1 MLRDLEFR
9 PEGET
14 TFQPRATPWEPGFQ
28 GSACPVRAPQ
38 FSAVA
43 MSQSHVKN
51 RILFRPFRAGTW
63 LLDVVP
69 GRCPG
74 LICDCPFGAT
84 TQKAQHQNAL
94 ARARTPRNHHQPRSL
109 ARESS
114 RRDANRLRRSVLATH
129 RIMDACD
136 KRRAVASRGSPRG
149 EQKIPAARDGA
160 FQAAAATDRKAFNR
174 LRMPLHCAN
183 DAVLSNF
190 LSFSITDRAAAARRT
205 FHPATFR

>member
-14 TFQPRATPWEPGFQ
+14 TFQPSATPWEPGFQ
-28 GSACPVRAPQ
+28 GSARPERAPQ
-38 FSAVA
+38 VSAVA

-94 ARARTPRNHHQPRSL
+94 ARARTPRNHDQPRSL

-129 RIMDACD
+129 RIMPDHAMHVLAVLDVVPGRCPGLICD
-136 KRRAVASRGSPRG
+136 CPVRG
-149 EQKIPAARDGA
+149 EDP
-160 FQAAAATDRKAFNR
+160 KAQHQNWRFGFVTR
-174 LRMPLHCAN
+174 E
-183 DAVLSNF
+183 
-190 LSFSITDRAAAARRT
+190 
-205 FHPATFR
+205 

>member
-28 GSACPVRAPQ
+28 RSACPVRAPQ

-43 MSQSHVKN
+43 TSQSHVKN
-51 RILFRPFRAGTW
+51 RILYRTFSARAW
-63 LLDVVP
+63 LLGLFP

-109 ARESS
+109 ARENS
-114 RRDANRLRRSVLATH
+114 RRDANRLRRPVLATH
-129 RIMDACD
+129 RIMPDHAMH
-136 KRRAVASRGSPRG
+136 V
-149 EQKIPAARDGA
+149 
-160 FQAAAATDRKAFNR
+160 
-174 LRMPLHCAN
+174 L
-183 DAVLSNF
+183 AVLDVVPGRCPGLICDCLFGATTQRRN
-190 LSFSITDRAAAARRT
+190 IRTCAAGRCGTRACGRNGK
-205 FHPATFR
+205 